1 MSRLSMQP
9 NLVLNT
15 QDIGLRLLA
24 SDLDGRK
31 WRDTMANFASGVTII
46 TSLDELGNA
55 VGSTVSA
62 FSSLSL
68 DPMLLLVCLDNRSR
82 TLGHIQRQEN
92 FAVNILSKD
101 QKEMAFLCGSKSND
115 KFDCIEYVLGQ
126 YGLPLLKNTCV
137 SIECELTAIHDGGDH
152 KILIGKP
159 LSLLQTDMQL
169 PLIFH
174 KGQFI

>member
-9 NLVLNT
+9 KLILNM
-15 QDIGLRLLA
+15 QDIGLKLLA
-24 SDLDGRK
+24 SELDGRK

-46 TSLDELGNA
+46 TSIDELGNA

-82 TLGHIQRQEN
+82 TLGHIEKQKS

-101 QKEMAFLCGSKSND
+101 QKDVAFLFGSKTDD
-115 KFDCIEYVLGQ
+115 KFDRIDYLIGHH
-126 YGLPLLKNTCV
+126 GLPLLKKTCV

-152 KILIGKP
+152 KILVGKP
-159 LSLLQTDMQL
+159 LSLLQSETQA